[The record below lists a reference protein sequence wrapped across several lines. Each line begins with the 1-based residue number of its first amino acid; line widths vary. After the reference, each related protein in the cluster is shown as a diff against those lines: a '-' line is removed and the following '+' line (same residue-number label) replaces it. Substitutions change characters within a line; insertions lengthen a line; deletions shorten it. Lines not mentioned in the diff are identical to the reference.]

1 MKTAI
6 KKPSIVTSVLLV
18 ISLTA
23 FFLPL
28 LVLTIIFPEAVENT
42 ISSPSTPLSGVLVG
56 YLVMVFARC
65 NLDVSRFGE
74 LVKPVDQRT
83 KQNVEKKS
91 WEAKVIFGIS
101 LIVFLMCLAMT
112 GTSVASIIV

>member
-6 KKPSIVTSVLLV
+6 KKPTIVTSALLV
-18 ISLTA
+18 ISLTV

-28 LVLTIIFPEAVENT
+28 LVLTIIYPEAMENT
-42 ISSPSTPLSGVLVG
+42 VSDPSTPLSGVLVG

-74 LVKPVDQRT
+74 LVKPINQRT
-83 KQNVEKKS
+83 KQPVEKMS

-101 LIVFLMCLAMT
+101 LTVFLMCLIMT
-112 GTSVASIIV
+112 GISVATIIV